1 MSSLNLHRAGR
12 CRCEKETIKNI
23 IIKTW
28 ILSIAALAVGIVFVS
43 PLYLVFVNSVKTVRE
58 IYLSPLGL
66 PVEISWNNF
75 GRVMEKID
83 FGQALKNS
91 LFFVVFGVA
100 GLLVICS
107 MAAYRLARHRTRVNK
122 FVYLL
127 LVSSILVPFQTV
139 MIPLIKII
147 ASIGLYNTRIGVL
160 LAYYGY
166 GIPFAV
172 FLFYGFL
179 SSIPRE
185 IEEAALIDGGSL
197 FQVYRCIILPLLK
210 PICVTVAV
218 LDVLWIYNDFLLPFV
233 LISDNE
239 LRTLPLVMYTFFTA
253 YERPWDLAMAS
264 LTMVLTPAIIMF
276 VILQKQITGGIV
288 SGAVKG

>member
-1 MSSLNLHRAGR
+1 MRRKH
-12 CRCEKETIKNI
+12 KKH

-107 MAAYRLARHRTRVNK
+107 MAAYRLARYRTRVNK

>member
-1 MSSLNLHRAGR
+1 MRRKH
-12 CRCEKETIKNI
+12 KKH

-185 IEEAALIDGGSL
+185 IEEAALLDGGSL

>member
-1 MSSLNLHRAGR
+1 MRRKH
-12 CRCEKETIKNI
+12 KKH

-179 SSIPRE
+179 SSILRE

>member
-1 MSSLNLHRAGR
+1 MRRKH
-12 CRCEKETIKNI
+12 KKH

-58 IYLSPLGL
+58 IYLFPLGL

-75 GRVMEKID
+75 GRVMERID

>member
-1 MSSLNLHRAGR
+1 MRKKHTKHG
-12 CRCEKETIKNI
+12 
-23 IIKTW
+23 IKTW

-66 PVEISWNNF
+66 PVEFSWDNF
-75 GRVMEKID
+75 GRVMEQID

-139 MIPLIKII
+139 MIPLIKIM
-147 ASIGLYNTRIGVL
+147 ASIGLYNTRLGVL

-185 IEEAALIDGGSL
+185 IEEAALIDGGSP

-264 LTMVLTPAIIMF
+264 LTMVLTPAIVMF

>member
-1 MSSLNLHRAGR
+1 MRRKH
-12 CRCEKETIKNI
+12 KKH

-185 IEEAALIDGGSL
+185 IEEAALIDGSSL

>member
-1 MSSLNLHRAGR
+1 MRRKH
-12 CRCEKETIKNI
+12 KKH

-264 LTMVLTPAIIMF
+264 LTMVLTPAIIML

>member
-1 MSSLNLHRAGR
+1 MRRKH
-12 CRCEKETIKNI
+12 KKH

-83 FGQALKNS
+83 FGQSLKNS

>member
-1 MSSLNLHRAGR
+1 MRRKH
-12 CRCEKETIKNI
+12 KKH

-83 FGQALKNS
+83 FGQALKIS

>member
-1 MSSLNLHRAGR
+1 MRRKH
-12 CRCEKETIKNI
+12 KKH

-233 LISDNE
+233 LVSDNE

>member
-1 MSSLNLHRAGR
+1 MRRKH
-12 CRCEKETIKNI
+12 KKH

-58 IYLSPLGL
+58 IYLSPVGL

>member
-1 MSSLNLHRAGR
+1 VRRKH
-12 CRCEKETIKNI
+12 KKH

-210 PICVTVAV
+210 PTCVTVAV

>member
-1 MSSLNLHRAGR
+1 MRRKHKKR
-12 CRCEKETIKNI
+12 

>member
-1 MSSLNLHRAGR
+1 MLTSKQQEQKSKQRKIRNSEYYDMVSTFDGMYANSKKGKIFNHLMEIIESEENIKLAYR
-12 CRCEKETIKNI
+12 TIKTN
-23 IIKTW
+23 
-28 ILSIAALAVGIVFVS
+28 
-43 PLYLVFVNSVKTVRE
+43 
-58 IYLSPLGL
+58 
-66 PVEISWNNF
+66 SWNNF

>member
-1 MSSLNLHRAGR
+1 MRRKH
-12 CRCEKETIKNI
+12 KKH

-127 LVSSILVPFQTV
+127 LVSSILVPFQIV

>member
-1 MSSLNLHRAGR
+1 MRRKH
-12 CRCEKETIKNI
+12 KKH

-91 LFFVVFGVA
+91 LLFVVFGVA

>member
-1 MSSLNLHRAGR
+1 MRRKH
-12 CRCEKETIKNI
+12 KKH

-197 FQVYRCIILPLLK
+197 FQVYRCIILPLLN

>member
-1 MSSLNLHRAGR
+1 MRRKH
-12 CRCEKETIKNI
+12 KKH

-253 YERPWDLAMAS
+253 YERPWDLAMAA

-276 VILQKQITGGIV
+276 VILQKQIPGGIV

>member
-1 MSSLNLHRAGR
+1 MRRKH
-12 CRCEKETIKNI
+12 KKH

-75 GRVMEKID
+75 GRVMEKIN

-91 LFFVVFGVA
+91 LLFVVFGVA

-147 ASIGLYNTRIGVL
+147 ASIGLYNTRIGDL

>member
-1 MSSLNLHRAGR
+1 MRRKH
-12 CRCEKETIKNI
+12 EKH

>member
-1 MSSLNLHRAGR
+1 MRRKH
-12 CRCEKETIKNI
+12 KKH

-58 IYLSPLGL
+58 VYLSPLGL

>member
-1 MSSLNLHRAGR
+1 MRRKH
-12 CRCEKETIKNI
+12 KKH

-107 MAAYRLARHRTRVNK
+107 MAAYRFARHRTRVNK

>member
-1 MSSLNLHRAGR
+1 MRRKH
-12 CRCEKETIKNI
+12 KKH

-75 GRVMEKID
+75 GRVMEKIN
-83 FGQALKNS
+83 FGPALKNS
-91 LFFVVFGVA
+91 LLFVVFGVA

>member
-1 MSSLNLHRAGR
+1 MRRKH
-12 CRCEKETIKNI
+12 KKH

-122 FVYLL
+122 FVYFL

>member
-1 MSSLNLHRAGR
+1 MRRKH
-12 CRCEKETIKNI
+12 KKH

-107 MAAYRLARHRTRVNK
+107 MAAYRLARHRTRVTK

>member
-1 MSSLNLHRAGR
+1 MRRKH
-12 CRCEKETIKNI
+12 KKH

-43 PLYLVFVNSVKTVRE
+43 PLSLVFVNSVKTVRE

-75 GRVMEKID
+75 GRVMEKIN

-91 LFFVVFGVA
+91 LLFVVFGVA

>member
-1 MSSLNLHRAGR
+1 MRRKH
-12 CRCEKETIKNI
+12 KKHIV
-23 IIKTW
+23 KTW

>member
-1 MSSLNLHRAGR
+1 MRRKH
-12 CRCEKETIKNI
+12 KKH

-185 IEEAALIDGGSL
+185 IEEAALIDGGTL

>member
-1 MSSLNLHRAGR
+1 MRRKH
-12 CRCEKETIKNI
+12 KKH

-75 GRVMEKID
+75 GRVMEKIN

-91 LFFVVFGVA
+91 LLFVVFGVA

-233 LISDNE
+233 QISDNE

>member
-1 MSSLNLHRAGR
+1 MRRKH
-12 CRCEKETIKNI
+12 KKH

-253 YERPWDLAMAS
+253 YERPWDPAMAS

>member
-1 MSSLNLHRAGR
+1 MRRKH
-12 CRCEKETIKNI
+12 KKH

-43 PLYLVFVNSVKTVRE
+43 PLYLVFVNSVKMVRE

>member
-1 MSSLNLHRAGR
+1 MRRKH
-12 CRCEKETIKNI
+12 KKH

-264 LTMVLTPAIIMF
+264 LTMVLTPAIIKF

-288 SGAVKG
+288 SGAVEG

>member
-1 MSSLNLHRAGR
+1 MRRKH
-12 CRCEKETIKNI
+12 KKH

-239 LRTLPLVMYTFFTA
+239 LRTMPLVMYTFFTA

>member
-1 MSSLNLHRAGR
+1 MRRKH
-12 CRCEKETIKNI
+12 KKH

-100 GLLVICS
+100 GLLLVICS

>member
-1 MSSLNLHRAGR
+1 MRRKH
-12 CRCEKETIKNI
+12 KKH

-147 ASIGLYNTRIGVL
+147 ASMGLYNTRIGVL

>member
-1 MSSLNLHRAGR
+1 MRRKH
-12 CRCEKETIKNI
+12 KKH

-239 LRTLPLVMYTFFTA
+239 LRALPLVMYTFFTA

>member
-1 MSSLNLHRAGR
+1 MRRKH
-12 CRCEKETIKNI
+12 KKH

-75 GRVMEKID
+75 GRVMEKIN
-83 FGQALKNS
+83 FGQALKDS
-91 LFFVVFGVA
+91 LLFVVFGVA

>member
-1 MSSLNLHRAGR
+1 MRRKH
-12 CRCEKETIKNI
+12 KKH

-139 MIPLIKII
+139 MISLIKII

>member
-1 MSSLNLHRAGR
+1 MRRKH
-12 CRCEKETIKNI
+12 KKH

-100 GLLVICS
+100 GLLVICL